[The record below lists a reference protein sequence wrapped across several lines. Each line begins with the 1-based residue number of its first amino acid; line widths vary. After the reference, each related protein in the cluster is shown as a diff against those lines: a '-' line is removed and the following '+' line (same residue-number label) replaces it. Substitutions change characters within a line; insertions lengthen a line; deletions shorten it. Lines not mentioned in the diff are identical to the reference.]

1 MQAGGQSLTL
11 ANVYRLVTFL
21 LVGWQLQAAGLW
33 YQAPPAPE
41 LTATERMAELSARR
55 SKVMAQ
61 VGPRGMLVLLAAEE
75 RPFAADVAYPYRQ
88 ENNFYYLTGIK
99 QQGAVLL
106 LLPGAASANERELLF
121 LPVKSRTR
129 QIYTGAVIASGE
141 AAAISGISNVRP
153 MSDLMPLLNTV
164 APTASQALTATAL
177 TETELVRNE
186 PRGSGSAE
194 PAKEVVEQWR
204 KQYETFTK
212 ALKDWT
218 AEIYLILPLTPGNEE
233 YRREQTIAGALA
245 TVSAGFTVRSALPI
259 FRELRVKKSPYE
271 IALVQHAID
280 ISAEGFQRVW
290 ATVAPGLHEY
300 DLQAEFD
307 FTYTRRQAR
316 FGYPSIVGSGVNGTT
331 LHYEDNNGP
340 LVDGSAVVL
349 DAGAEYDGYS
359 ADVTRTFPV
368 NGKFSAAQAE
378 IYQLVYRAQQ
388 AAIAAAH
395 PGQSIGTI
403 KQEDAA
409 SFSGV
414 SSQVLREGLVK
425 LGLMTKKDD
434 DEQLRLWLPHGVT
447 HQLGMNVHDIAK
459 PGLEL
464 APGMIVTIEPGLYF
478 RPDAL
483 DALPKSPEND
493 KLIAAVRP
501 AYEKYKG
508 IGVRI
513 EDDILITEKGAR
525 VMSALVP
532 SKLEDVEATMAR
544 LKAQRQQQPL
554 P

>member
-1 MQAGGQSLTL
+1 MSRSLTL
-11 ANVYRLVTFL
+11 ANVHRLLTFL
-21 LVGWQLQAAGLW
+21 FVGWQLQAAGLW
-33 YQAPPAPE
+33 YVTPPAPE
-41 LTATERMAELSARR
+41 LTPSERVTELAARR

-61 VGPRGMLVLLAAEE
+61 VGPRGMLMLLAAEE

-106 LLPGAASANERELLF
+106 LMPGATSQAERELLF
-121 LPVKSRTR
+121 LPVKSRVR
-129 QIYTGAVIASGE
+129 QIYTGTVMGTSKAT
-141 AAAISGISNVRP
+141 AISGISNVRP
-153 MSDLMPLLNTV
+153 MGELMPLLNTLAPLADQVLAGTAV
-164 APTASQALTATAL
+164 A
-177 TETELVRNE
+177 ETELVRNE
-186 PRGSGSAE
+186 PHGAGPAE
-194 PAKEVVEQWR
+194 PTKETTDKWR
-204 KQYETFTK
+204 KQYEAFTK
-212 ALKDWT
+212 AEKDWS
-218 AEIYLILPLTPGNEE
+218 AEIYLFLPLTPNDEE
-233 YRREQTIAGALA
+233 YRREQKIAGALA
-245 TVSAGFTVRSALPI
+245 TVSAGFTVRNALPI

-271 IALVQHAID
+271 ISLVQHAID
-280 ISAEGFQRVW
+280 ISAEGFERAW

-316 FGYPSIVGSGVNGTT
+316 FGYPSIVGSGANGTT
-331 LHYEDNNGP
+331 LHYEDNSGP
-340 LVDGSAVVL
+340 LTDGSVVVL

-368 NGKFSAAQAE
+368 NGKFSPAQAE

-395 PGQSIGTI
+395 PGQSIGTV

-409 SFSGV
+409 SFSGA
-414 SSQVLREGLVK
+414 SSQVLREGLMK

-501 AYEKYKG
+501 AYERYKG

-513 EDDILITEKGAR
+513 EDDILITETGAK
-525 VMSALVP
+525 VMSAHVP
-532 SKLEDVEATMAR
+532 SKLEDVEAAMAK